1 MFDFTTGQTAVITAI
16 TGGNPDLLADKRN
29 VLKVGGNVP
38 FEKVDLR
45 FRADFVHQ
53 RIDRPISAITV
64 TPTIEA
70 AFPERFVRGVGPG
83 LSSASISAR

>member
-1 MFDFTTGQTAVITAI
+1 MITAI

-29 VLKVGGNVP
+29 VLKVGGNWQP

-53 RIDRPISAITV
+53 RIDRRISAITV
-64 TPTIEA
+64 TPTI
-70 AFPERFVRGVGPG
+70 
-83 LSSASISAR
+83 